1 MATVP
6 VQVPDDLLALLEQS
20 RLPGHTQ
27 DERVRVALALHL
39 FQQGVISIGKAAE
52 LAGESRMAF
61 EALLADLGNPAVRYD
76 EAMYERDL
84 EGLAAA
90 QRRAT
95 ER

>member
-6 VQVPDDLLALLEQS
+6 VQVPDDSLALLEQS
-20 RLPGHTQ
+20 RLPGRTQ
-27 DERVRVALALHL
+27 DERVRVALALQL
-39 FQQGVISIGKAAE
+39 FQQGMISIGKAAE

-61 EALLADLGNPAVRYD
+61 EVLLAVRSD
-76 EAMYERDL
+76 EAMHERDL
-84 EGLAAA
+84 EGLATA